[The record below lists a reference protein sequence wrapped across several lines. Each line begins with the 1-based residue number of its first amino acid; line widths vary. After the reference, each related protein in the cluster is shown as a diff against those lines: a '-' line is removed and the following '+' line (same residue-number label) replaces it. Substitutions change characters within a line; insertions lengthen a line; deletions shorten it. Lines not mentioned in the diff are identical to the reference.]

1 VYCCRNGGDAS
12 LRVFHIQEIRALV
25 AMVPDFR
32 VDSEGNVDV
41 PENKWVLVEK
51 PFLETGVHC
60 GVVDEDRE
68 DDADI

>member
-1 VYCCRNGGDAS
+1 
-12 LRVFHIQEIRALV
+12 
-25 AMVPDFR
+25 MVPDFR